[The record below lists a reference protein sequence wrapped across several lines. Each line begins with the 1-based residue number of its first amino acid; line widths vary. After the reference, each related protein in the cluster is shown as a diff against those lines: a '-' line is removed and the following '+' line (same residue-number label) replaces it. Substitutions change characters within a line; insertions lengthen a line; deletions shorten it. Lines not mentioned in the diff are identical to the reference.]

1 MLASYP
7 RPFPA
12 FCCRWGRGIAVA
24 AARAEEGGRQKG
36 SRRRGE
42 DGGRADRP
50 RGALGCAGETEYSD
64 RRTQFFSQ
72 HRKMVITMERTK
84 LAPFDCAKELFAA
97 LPKGVLLTTKAG
109 DKVNS
114 MVIGWGTLGIEWQT
128 PVFIAFVREHRYT
141 REMLDKNPEFTVNV
155 PVGAYDKKIIGV
167 CGGKSGRNLDKVQA
181 AGLTLVEPEVVSVPA
196 VREFPLTLECRVVY
210 RQQQDLAALTLAPK
224 LKDAC
229 YPQDVDSSN
238 VGANRDA
245 HIAYYGEIV
254 SAYLLK

>member
-1 MLASYP
+1 
-7 RPFPA
+7 
-12 FCCRWGRGIAVA
+12 
-24 AARAEEGGRQKG
+24 
-36 SRRRGE
+36 
-42 DGGRADRP
+42 
-50 RGALGCAGETEYSD
+50 
-64 RRTQFFSQ
+64 
-72 HRKMVITMERTK
+72 MVITMERTK